1 MRSAAAKG
9 SRLEPAR
16 NFSPSC
22 RKRHETRG
30 VRLGLCF
37 SGRFHSLPTWVEP
50 GLLRQAPRQ
59 LRCHPRKIFRHRCK
73 GRSASVGLRCLP
85 SPVGLRRPPSPRYR
99 SSGGNRTEPSSGG
112 FHTMESAFSVSVS
125 ATKIWRFP
133 PLDFCFLRDLSA
145 SSFAQCLGLFDGL
158 DALPFVCRRGPPLV
172 EISQPKFMR

>member
-73 GRSASVGLRCLP
+73 GRSA
-85 SPVGLRRPPSPRYR
+85 PVGLRRPPPWRYR
-99 SSGGNRTEPSSGG
+99 SSGG

-133 PLDFCFLRDLSA
+133 PLDFCFLRDLST
-145 SSFAQCLGLFDGL
+145 SSPRQCLGLFDGL
-158 DALPFVCRRGPPLV
+158 DALPFVCRRGPPPV
-172 EISQPKFMR
+172 EISQLKFMR